1 MINWQYIASQFGN
14 NSTEDFMKKIVLGLV
29 IVAAILS
36 AGLIILKDIKVGS
49 QTYLYG
55 YPLLVME
62 KSRLAMQGVD
72 GFRNKFHHKHNLPDH
87 SFRTV
92 VRPNNDT
99 LYSIAWLDLTDEG
112 QVLSVPDMGER
123 YYVMPFMDAWTNV
136 FATVGTRETG
146 IQEGDYLITGPHW
159 KGDVP
164 EGLPQIK
171 APTNMVWLIGRIQI
185 NGDLDI
191 APVSAIQKRFK
202 LASQTQWLAGE
213 IQAFYTSDDH
223 NLAQSISPNKQVEAM
238 TSTEFFTELSRLLK
252 TQATLSGDES
262 ILEILA
268 HVGVV
273 PGQDFDTENH
283 GWLNTKLYNFIFKV
297 TKKKLIEKLENGR
310 SKENGWNIT
319 RDSIGNYGTNYNFRA
334 AVTKV
339 GLGALPPVEAIYANA
354 SVDFKGQALSGT
366 HQYIIHFPAEQM
378 PPVKAF
384 WSITMYDE
392 NGFLVE
398 SAINRYLIGDR
409 DLLKYNDDGSLDIVI
424 QYEQPEKNTENW
436 LPTPIGTFAL
446 TMRLYLPQKSI
457 LDGSWKLPP
466 LVRQ

>member
-1 MINWQYIASQFGN
+1 
-14 NSTEDFMKKIVLGLV
+14 MKKIILGLV
-29 IVAAILS
+29 LVGMILS
-36 AGLIILKDIKVGS
+36 AGLIILKDFKAGS

-62 KSRLAMQGVD
+62 KSRLAMQGVG
-72 GFRNKFHHKHNLPDH
+72 GFSNKFLHKHNLPNH

-99 LYSIAWLDLTDEG
+99 LYSIAWLDLSNEG

-136 FATVGTRETG
+136 FASVGTRETG
-146 IQEGDYLITGPHW
+146 MQKGDYLITGPNW

-185 NGDLDI
+185 DGDLDI
-191 APVSAIQKRFK
+191 AAVSAIQKRFK
-202 LASQTQWLAGE
+202 LANQTQWLAGE
-213 IQAFYTSDDH
+213 TQEFYTSETFNIDQ
-223 NLAQSISPNKQVEAM
+223 NISPNKQVEAM
-238 TSTEFFTELSRLLK
+238 TSAEFFSELSRLLK

-262 ILEILA
+262 ILQTLA

-273 PGQDFDTENH
+273 PGQDFNKNNH
-283 GWLNTKLYNFIFKV
+283 GWLQTKLYDFIFKV
-297 TKKKLIEKLENGR
+297 TKKKLIEKLENGS

-319 RDSIGNYGTNYNFRA
+319 REFIGNYGTNYNFRA
-334 AVTKV
+334 AVSKV
-339 GLGALPPVEAIYANA
+339 GLGALPPVEAIYASA
-354 SVDFKGQALSGT
+354 STDAKQQTLSGA
-366 HQYIIHFPAEQM
+366 HRYIIHFPVGKI

-392 NGFLVE
+392 DGFLVE
-398 SAINRYLIGDR
+398 SAINRYLISDR
-409 DLLKYNDDGSLDIVI
+409 DPLKYNDDGSLDIVI

-436 LPTPIGTFAL
+436 LPTPKGTFVL
-446 TMRLYLPQKSI
+446 IMRLYLPKKTI
-457 LDGSWKLPP
+457 LNGTWKLPP

>member
-1 MINWQYIASQFGN
+1 
-14 NSTEDFMKKIVLGLV
+14 MKKIVLGFV
-29 IVAAILS
+29 VVAAILS
-36 AGLIILKDIKVGS
+36 VGFVILKDIKAGS

-62 KSRLAMQGVD
+62 KSRLAMQGGD

-99 LYSIAWLDLTDEG
+99 LYSIAWLDLTNDG

-146 IQEGDYLITGPHW
+146 MQKGDYLITGPNW
-159 KGDVP
+159 QGVLP

-171 APTNMVWLIGRIQI
+171 APTNMVWLIGRIQV
-185 NGDLDI
+185 NGALDI
-191 APVSAIQKRFK
+191 APVNAIQKRFK

-213 IQAFYTSDDH
+213 VNTFYTSANH
-223 NLAQSISPNKQVEAM
+223 NLDQSISPNKQVEAM

-252 TQATLSGDES
+252 TQATLSDDKA
-262 ILEILA
+262 ILETLA
-268 HVGVV
+268 YVGVV
-273 PGQDFDTENH
+273 PGQDFDKENP
-283 GWLNTKLYNFIFKV
+283 GWLKTKLYNFIFKL
-297 TKKKLIEKLENGR
+297 TKKKFVEKLESAS

-319 RDSIGNYGTNYNFRA
+319 RDLIGNYGTNYNFRA
-334 AVTKV
+334 GVTKV
-339 GLGALPPVEAIYANA
+339 GLGALPPFEAIYASA
-354 SVDFKGQALSGT
+354 SVDSKGQALSGE
-366 HQYIIHFPAEQM
+366 HQYTIHFPAGQM

-409 DLLKYNDDGSLDIVI
+409 DPLKYNDDGSLDIVI
-424 QYEQPEKNTENW
+424 QYDQPEKNTENW
-436 LPTPIGTFAL
+436 LPTPKGTFSL
-446 TMRLYLPQKSI
+446 TMRLYLPKKSI
-457 LDGSWKLPP
+457 LDGSWKLPS
-466 LVRQ
+466 LVGQ

>member
-1 MINWQYIASQFGN
+1 
-14 NSTEDFMKKIVLGLV
+14 MKKIVLGLV
-29 IVAAILS
+29 IIGAILS
-36 AGLIILKDIKVGS
+36 VGLIILKDLKAGS

-62 KSRLAMQGVD
+62 KSRLAMQGD
-72 GFRNKFHHKHNLPDH
+72 DALRNELFHNLILPDH

-99 LYSIAWLDLTDEG
+99 LYSIAWLDLTNEA

-146 IQEGDYLITGPHW
+146 MQKGDYLITGPNW
-159 KGDVP
+159 QGDVP
-164 EGLPQIK
+164 DGLPQIK

-191 APVSAIQKRFK
+191 APANAIQKSFK

-213 IQAFYTSDDH
+213 IKGSYTSDTFNTDR
-223 NLAQSISPNKQVEAM
+223 STSPSKLVEEM

-252 TQATLSGDES
+252 TQATLSSDKS
-262 ILEILA
+262 ILKTLA

-273 PGQDFDTENH
+273 PGEDFNKENQ
-283 GWLNTKLYNFIFKV
+283 GWLQTKLYNFIFKF
-297 TKKKLIEKLENGR
+297 TQKKLIEKLESGR
-310 SKENGWNIT
+310 PKENGWNMI
-319 RDSIGNYGTNYNFRA
+319 RDALGNYGTDYGFRA
-334 AVTKV
+334 GVAKIA
-339 GLGALPPVEAIYANA
+339 LGALPPGEAIYASA
-354 SVDFKGQALSGT
+354 SVDIKGQTLSGAY
-366 HQYIIHFPAEQM
+366 QYIVHFPAGQM

-392 NGFLVE
+392 DGFLIE
-398 SAINRYLIGDR
+398 STINRYLIGDR
-409 DLLKYNDDGSLDIVI
+409 DPLKYNDDGSLDIVI
-424 QYEQPEKNTENW
+424 QYAQPQKNTENW
-436 LPTPIGTFAL
+436 LPTPKGTFTL
-446 TMRLYLPQKSI
+446 ITRLYLPKKSI

-466 LVRQ
+466 VVLQ

>member
-1 MINWQYIASQFGN
+1 
-14 NSTEDFMKKIVLGLV
+14 MKKIVLGLV
-29 IVAAILS
+29 IVGAILS
-36 AGLIILKDIKVGS
+36 AGLIILKDLKAGS

-62 KSRLAMQGVD
+62 KSRLAMQGDD
-72 GFRNKFHHKHNLPDH
+72 GFRNEFLHRHNLPDH
-87 SFRTV
+87 SFRLV

-99 LYSIAWLDLTDEG
+99 LYSIAWLDLSNEA

-146 IQEGDYLITGPHW
+146 MRKGDYLITGPNW
-159 KGDVP
+159 KGVVP

-191 APVSAIQKRFK
+191 APVNAIQKRFK

-213 IQAFYTSDDH
+213 IQEFYTSDTL
-223 NLAQSISPNKQVEAM
+223 NLDQTLSPNKQVEAM
-238 TSTEFFTELSRLLK
+238 TSTEFFTELSRRLN

-262 ILEILA
+262 ILETLA
-268 HVGVV
+268 HVGVI
-273 PGQDFDTENH
+273 PGQDFNKENH
-283 GWLNTKLYNFIFKV
+283 GWLKTKLYNFAFKV

-319 RDSIGNYGTNYNFRA
+319 RNVIGNYGTNYNFRA
-334 AVTKV
+334 AITKV
-339 GLGALPPVEAIYANA
+339 GLGALPPVEAIYASA
-354 SVDFKGQALSGT
+354 LVDFKEQTLSGGN
-366 HQYIIHFPAEQM
+366 QYLIHFPAGQM

-392 NGFLVE
+392 DGFLVE
-398 SAINRYLIGDR
+398 SSINRYLIGDR
-409 DLLKYNDDGSLDIVI
+409 DPLKYNDDGSLDIVI

-436 LPTPIGTFAL
+436 LPTPKGTFAL
-446 TMRLYLPQKSI
+446 TMRLYLPKKSI

>member
-1 MINWQYIASQFGN
+1 
-14 NSTEDFMKKIVLGLV
+14 MKKLVLGLV
-29 IVAAILS
+29 IVVAILA
-36 AGLIILKDIKVGS
+36 AGLIILKEIKVGS

-99 LYSIAWLDLTDEG
+99 LYSIAWLDLANEG

-136 FATVGTRETG
+136 FASVGTRETG
-146 IQEGDYLITGPHW
+146 IKKGDYLITGPNW
-159 KGDVP
+159 QGDVP
-164 EGLPQIK
+164 DGLPQIK

-191 APVSAIQKRFK
+191 AEVSAIQKSFK

-213 IQAFYTSDDH
+213 IQPFYTSDTHKLD
-223 NLAQSISPNKQVEAM
+223 QSISPNKQVEAM

-252 TQATLSGDES
+252 TQATLRGDEL
-262 ILEILA
+262 ILETLA

-273 PGQDFDTENH
+273 PGQDFNKENH
-283 GWLNTKLYNFIFKV
+283 GWLKTKLYNFIFKV

-319 RDSIGNYGTNYNFRA
+319 RDLIGNYGTNYKFRA

-339 GLGALPPVEAIYANA
+339 GLGALPPDEAIYASA
-354 SVDFKGQALSGT
+354 SVDYKGQRLSGA
-366 HQYIIHFPAEQM
+366 HQYIIHFPVGQM

-392 NGFLVE
+392 DGFVVE
-398 SAINRYLIGDR
+398 SAINRYLIGNR
-409 DLLKYNDDGSLDIVI
+409 DSLNFNDDGSLDIVI
-424 QYEQPEKNTENW
+424 QYAPPEKDTENW
-436 LPTPIGTFAL
+436 LPTPKGTFTL
-446 TMRLYLPQKSI
+446 IMRLYLPKKRI
-457 LDGSWKLPP
+457 LNGSWEMPP
-466 LVRQ
+466 LVRE